1 SQTIYCPAFPEN
13 GRAIFM
19 GNLFV
24 GEQPLS
30 ESSMKDHPLTPMRD
44 SNLMRILRPQVTLAV
59 GLANR
64 LVVAEGPQALR
75 KRLAQLHADGVSH
88 VVIDAV
94 ANNDLHTIGLACHD
108 MTLLTGGSA
117 VAMPLPQI
125 WLDQGLLSRDESRGR
140 LRAEEGTAVVLS
152 GSCSAMTTRQV
163 SAYLAQ
169 NGPNEALDWL
179 SKQAPEAVPIVYA
192 TAAPGAVRAAQEILG
207 VERASMLVEQALAA
221 CAVKARDLG
230 ARRY

>member
-1 SQTIYCPAFPEN
+1 QRFFWKYCSTFDSTPRGNIGPVAEALMRALGTSQTIYCPAFPEN

-108 MTLLTGGSA
+108 MTLLT
-117 VAMPLPQI
+117 
-125 WLDQGLLSRDESRGR
+125 
-140 LRAEEGTAVVLS
+140 
-152 GSCSAMTTRQV
+152 
-163 SAYLAQ
+163 
-169 NGPNEALDWL
+169 
-179 SKQAPEAVPIVYA
+179 
-192 TAAPGAVRAAQEILG
+192 
-207 VERASMLVEQALAA
+207 
-221 CAVKARDLG
+221 
-230 ARRY
+230 